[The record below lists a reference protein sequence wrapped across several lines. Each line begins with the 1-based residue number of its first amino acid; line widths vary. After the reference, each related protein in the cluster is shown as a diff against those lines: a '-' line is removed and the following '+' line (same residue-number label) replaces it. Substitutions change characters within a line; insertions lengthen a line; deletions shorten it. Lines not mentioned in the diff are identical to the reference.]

1 MREFLTEDTGSDLQ
15 VLSVRQTSV
24 NRRYFVLSMAAIV
37 LSIAYPVV
45 RLQLLVLS
53 LITALKWITSGIRNQ
68 IVILERRPNGQD

>member
-15 VLSVRQTSV
+15 VLSVRQASS
-24 NRRYFVLSMAAIV
+24 NRRYFVVSMTAIV
-37 LSIAYPVV
+37 ISVAYPAV